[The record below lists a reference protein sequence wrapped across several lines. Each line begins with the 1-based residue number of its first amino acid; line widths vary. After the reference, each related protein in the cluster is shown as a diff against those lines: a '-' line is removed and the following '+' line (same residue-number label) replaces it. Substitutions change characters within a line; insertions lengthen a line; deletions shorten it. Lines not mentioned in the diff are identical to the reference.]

1 MRQRLFYASGTG
13 LLLFLIALVVLQG
26 SIGEFGP
33 RSNPELY
40 LFWAMSTLIFVL
52 TVTVA
57 FMLFRTAVKLYI
69 ERSRDREGSRIRTKM
84 VVGALVLSFLPLF
97 FMVLWNVAVLNF
109 NLDKWFS
116 RPAQNIKLS
125 LIDVGSS
132 LMRDG
137 AERARAQ
144 ANWFSLIDPERGD
157 AGEYSRL
164 CKENG
169 ITTYRVDQRKP
180 VGLDRKSVV

>member
-57 FMLFRTAVKLYI
+57 FMLFRTAVLI
-69 ERSRDREGSRIRTKM
+69 PT
-84 VVGALVLSFLPLF
+84 
-97 FMVLWNVAVLNF
+97 
-109 NLDKWFS
+109 
-116 RPAQNIKLS
+116 NIKVRTLS
-125 LIDVGSS
+125 LVRLRIQRLQHRLALFSD
-132 LMRDG
+132 LMLT
-137 AERARAQ
+137 Q
-144 ANWFSLIDPERGD
+144 K
-157 AGEYSRL
+157 RL
-164 CKENG
+164 FW
-169 ITTYRVDQRKP
+169 RK
-180 VGLDRKSVV
+180 